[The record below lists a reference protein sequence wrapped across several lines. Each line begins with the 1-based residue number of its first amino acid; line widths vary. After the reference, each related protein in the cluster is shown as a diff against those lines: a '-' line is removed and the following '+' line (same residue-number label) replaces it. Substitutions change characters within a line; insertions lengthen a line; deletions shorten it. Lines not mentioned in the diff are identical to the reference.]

1 MDSMH
6 GILLVSMCF
15 CLSGALNERYDIS
28 PYVIVVGDY

>member
-15 CLSGALNERYDIS
+15 CLSGALNERYDDTL
-28 PYVIVVGDY
+28 YVIVIGDY